1 MFVNACDDND
11 NCLVQRLKRFSIVFI
26 IIIVNI
32 IDYIDLTVRRAVV

>member
-1 MFVNACDDND
+1 MFVNAYDDND

-26 IIIVNI
+26 IIDNI

>member
-1 MFVNACDDND
+1 MFVNAYDDND
-11 NCLVQRLKRFSIVFI
+11 NCLVQRLKHFSIIF

>member
-1 MFVNACDDND
+1 MFVNAYDDND
-11 NCLVQRLKRFSIVFI
+11 NCLVQRLKHFII